1 MRKKP
6 EIFQILKGLYL
17 DELTFIADR
26 LSRDRQK
33 WKYDKR
39 SKSSIRSAVVS
50 NVDEESLSKVLTRSL
65 GQKMSSGDSFPDILQ
80 IKKIVLGPLGFQKS
94 VESRTRYD
102 AGAIATIFNRHV
114 RGSGILEKVAKE
126 TKDRISDEILDLITG
141 IKGVFYK
148 PTLIQLILTCLTD
161 KEICGLVNNLLA
173 NREIDIDVVGSHEDI
188 EFQWIITPYGLMVV
202 PEDEPIENLARLL
215 REYHDEDDLEP
226 ELRLYSGDF
235 RTRLLEY
242 CIMDDPK
249 NILQR
254 LFSLPE
260 LRQIAK
266 KLGFV
271 STKIGETSEAISLVL
286 LGLGFSVPPN
296 LVGISTYTKSIQ
308 RCRKDLSEARDD
320 VVKSGTMSQVFTT
333 TERALRDLTYFY
345 IAFLWK
351 KQLEDLESKVE
362 AEMPDLNSRQVKAKS
377 LDIFIRRRFRI
388 RKNFE
393 RLGFGDFVSLIKIV
407 NSAVGKS
414 ELFRMKLSKS
424 FDRTHLLQGKEIK
437 ILESISPYR
446 SSFTHTKDYPG
457 DEKCDEIVGLIEGL
471 LRNFQDGKIYPL
483 IIRISK
489 EVRDEYGRSSAEC
502 IDEYGEKWLVYTEE
516 ILEPS
521 QPYFLFSKTPR
532 IAVNPVVIEKIF

>member
-26 LSRDRQK
+26 LSIDRQK
-33 WKYDKR
+33 WNYDKR
-39 SKSSIRSAVVS
+39 SKSSVRSAVVS

-65 GQKMSSGDSFPDILQ
+65 GQKMPSGDSFPDILQ

-102 AGAIATIFNRHV
+102 ADAVATIFNRHV
-114 RGSGILEKVAKE
+114 RGSGILEKVVKATRDK
-126 TKDRISDEILDLITG
+126 ISKEILDLMTE
-141 IKGVFYK
+141 IKGAFYK
-148 PTLIQLILTCLTD
+148 PTLIQLILICLSD

-173 NREIDIDVVGSHEDI
+173 NREIDIDVAGLHEDI
-188 EFQWIITPYGLMVV
+188 EFQWIITRYGLIIV
-202 PEDEPIENLARLL
+202 PEDEPIENLACLL
-215 REYHDEDDLEP
+215 SEYYDEDDLEP

-242 CIMDDPK
+242 CIMEDPET
-249 NILQR
+249 ILQR
-254 LFSLPE
+254 LFGLPE

-271 STKIGETSEAISLVL
+271 SSKIGETPEAVSLVL

-296 LVGISTYTKSIQ
+296 LVGIAAYTKSIQ
-308 RCRKDLSEARDD
+308 RYGKDLSEARDA
-320 VVKSGTMSQVFTT
+320 VVRSGIMSQVFTT
-333 TERALRDLTYFY
+333 TERTLRDLAYFY

-351 KQLEDLESKVE
+351 KKLEDLESTVE
-362 AEMPDLNSRQVKAKS
+362 AEMPDLNPGQVKAKS
-377 LDIFIRRRFRI
+377 LDMFIRRKFRI

-393 RLGFGDFVSLIKIV
+393 RLGFGDFISLIKIV
-407 NSAVGKS
+407 NAAVGKS
-414 ELFRMKLSKS
+414 GLFRMKLSKS
-424 FDRTHLLQGKEIK
+424 FDRTHLLQDKEIK

-457 DEKCDEIVGLIEGL
+457 D
-471 LRNFQDGKIYPL
+471 
-483 IIRISK
+483 
-489 EVRDEYGRSSAEC
+489 
-502 IDEYGEKWLVYTEE
+502 
-516 ILEPS
+516 
-521 QPYFLFSKTPR
+521 
-532 IAVNPVVIEKIF
+532 